1 MHRSQKRQASRAN
14 RKSHLKHQRHLLRH
28 NPRCAPYHALGWAVA
43 SSPTFTKPIVAG
55 RDDKWM

>member
-1 MHRSQKRQASRAN
+1 MPKSQKRPASRAN

-28 NPRCAPYHALGWAVA
+28 NPRCAPYHAPGWSVA
-43 SSPTFTKPIVAG
+43 SSPIYQPIVAG